1 MLLVFGFL
9 SAALAAPPGW
19 TVVGVTDGVEVAQQ
33 SSKGSDLLSF
43 RGETTTDVSIAKLA
57 GLLQDDPKATEWVDL
72 MSVSDSLDRI
82 DEQSKYLY
90 QVYDLPWPVQ
100 DRDYLLKR
108 TVNIDV
114 PNKVFTVSI
123 ISTVNAQQK
132 PEQEC
137 CIRADITKTLWH
149 LQRLDNGKTKVVVEV
164 TTDPKGSLPAWV
176 VNMLQQDWPHKTVNG
191 LLRRAQKADIAPDPS
206 LVSW

>member
-1 MLLVFGFL
+1 MLLVFGVL
-9 SAALAAPPGW
+9 RAALAAPPGW

-43 RGETTTDVSIAKLA
+43 RGETTTSVPIAKLA
-57 GLLQDDPKATEWVDL
+57 GLLQDDPKATEWVNL

-82 DEQSKYLY
+82 DEQSRYLY
-90 QVYDLPWPVQ
+90 QVIDLPWPVQ

-123 ISTVNAQQK
+123 VSTVNSQQK

-164 TTDPKGSLPAWV
+164 TTDPKGSLPAWL

-191 LLRRAQKADIAPDPS
+191 LLKRAQKADIAPDPS

>member
-43 RGETTTDVSIAKLA
+43 RGETTTDVPIAKLA

-82 DEQSKYLY
+82 DEQTKYLY

-123 ISTVNAQQK
+123 VSTVNAQQK

-137 CIRADITKTLWH
+137 CIRADITKTL
-149 LQRLDNGKTKVVVEV
+149 GTC
-164 TTDPKGSLPAWV
+164 SAWT
-176 VNMLQQDWPHKTVNG
+176 MERPRSW
-191 LLRRAQKADIAPDPS
+191 LR
-206 LVSW
+206 